1 MLTFILY
8 FNCFFFVL
16 VFGFWFFWGVGGGG
30 GGGGFNSVTGF
41 FWVLNAKSGL
51 VFGRWIGFRLKDLGC
66 GQKKNLCQH
75 YWPSHATIKQH
86 MKCHKPPAAT
96 SAASAAQTAP
106 PPIFIFLKL
115 LVQLFKLSWC
125 WFYSP
130 LLSAFRVLELV

>member
-1 MLTFILY
+1 MFLFL
-8 FNCFFFVL
+8 FFVF
-16 VFGFWFFWGVGGGG
+16 FGGWEGGGG
-30 GGGGFNSVTGF
+30 GGLTSITGF
-41 FWVLNAKSGL
+41 FWVLNAKFDL

-106 PPIFIFLKL
+106 PPIFFIFLKL

-125 WFYSP
+125 LFYSP